1 MPVWS
6 VMDAPA
12 SSSASAVICD
22 STTDS
27 VNSFEPEVISAP
39 SSRPALGLSSA
50 PPPPHPL
57 RRSAVAAD
65 RLKAA
70 LSLDFVNMMLP
81 PRVGVCVSEALG
93 PQEVLGDARDVVDE
107 QGEHC
112 RERGAD
118 ELDQDAIGGQ
128 ARDGDVAQPARGDVR
143 DEGRGDNHDSQCR
156 ADNGTSK

>member
-50 PPPPHPL
+50 PPPPHSAS
-57 RRSAVAAD
+57 RSVVPAD
-65 RLKAA
+65 RPTAA
-70 LSLDFVNMMLP
+70 LSLDLGIMILP
-81 PRVGVCVSEALG
+81 PREGVCVSDALG
-93 PQEVLGDARDVVDE
+93 PQEVLGDARDVVD
-107 QGEHC
+107 QPGEHC

-118 ELDQDAIGGQ
+118 ELDQDAIGEQ
-128 ARDGDVAQPARGDVR
+128 
-143 DEGRGDNHDSQCR
+143 
-156 ADNGTSK
+156 